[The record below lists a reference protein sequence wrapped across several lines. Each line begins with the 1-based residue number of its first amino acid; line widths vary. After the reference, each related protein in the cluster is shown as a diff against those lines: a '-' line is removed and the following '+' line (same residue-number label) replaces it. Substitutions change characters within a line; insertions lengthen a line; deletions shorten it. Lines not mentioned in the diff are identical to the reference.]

1 MGRPFGKLR
10 FVRRLGAYVM
20 YLLDTHSDGAMD
32 LADTQH
38 MSIAL
43 V

>member
-1 MGRPFGKLR
+1 
-10 FVRRLGAYVM
+10 M

-38 MSIAL
+38 MSLAFAEESVL
-43 V
+43 TVGAGFYSARF